1 MDEGLIE
8 RNNRAENRE
17 WHKVVDG
24 AFVLAA
30 HCHKKNNDLR
40 IHENTLIPA
49 EIARWKADDL
59 RVDERADNSR
69 EHRPEKQ
76 FQNIFMDESRQSRAR
91 SGVNEHGGQDT
102 DKNNVGEQSQKG
114 DDWRGVCLNEINH

>member
-1 MDEGLIE
+1 M
-8 RNNRAENRE
+8 APCPC
-17 WHKVVDG
+17 G
-24 AFVLAA
+24 ALPQ
-30 HCHKKNNDLR
+30 KNNDLR

-102 DKNNVGEQSQKG
+102 TKIMLESKVKKAMI
-114 DDWRGVCLNEINH
+114 GVAFV